1 MSTQKD
7 GRLCQIGRIASLPQG
22 MRGTRCRCRDVM
34 VYPFLRDK
42 KTNPDPSS
50 IFRARRDLLRPKE
63 NKPTIPRI
71 ANQSGHAAQAGH
83 FPLCMSLQ
91 VQTSNQHGDKL

>member
-1 MSTQKD
+1 
-7 GRLCQIGRIASLPQG
+7 
-22 MRGTRCRCRDVM
+22 M

-42 KTNPDPSS
+42 KDNPDPSS

-71 ANQSGHAAQAGH
+71 TNQSERPAQAGH

-91 VQTSNQHGDKL
+91 VQTPISTATSFDQALFLRAYETAQRMI